1 MITTPFPRET
11 LSLLSYHPIL
21 NNALEFTQTTTLRF
35 PNPWFACEMQN
46 KLLVKTSLTSC
57 IVVVPPRL
65 WRLDENSSALL
76 FNRRLSS
83 W

>member
-1 MITTPFPRET
+1 MITTPFLRET

-46 KLLVKTSLTSC
+46 KLLVNISYFVHC
-57 IVVVPPRL
+57 CCAA
-65 WRLDENSSALL
+65 SALAAG
-76 FNRRLSS
+76 
-83 W
+83 